1 MSDYETLL
9 FEVRDNVAFISFN
22 RPHAANSLNT
32 EMGRELMLA
41 SIRCDEDPKVRA
53 VLVAG
58 EGGTFSAGGDV
69 KGFSSQG
76 ESLPAHLKELTTYLH
91 AAISRFTRMDAPLIA
106 AVHGSAAGAGFS
118 FVCACDMVYAAESAR
133 FTMAYTRLG
142 LTPDGSSTYFLPR
155 IVGLRRAVELA
166 LTNRMLSAR
175 DAMDLGIVTTVVPDA
190 ELKGTATEM
199 AKQLASGPTQA
210 FGGVKRL
217 FHSGFSET
225 IETQMELEARLIAQ
239 LAKSEDGKEGIRA
252 FVGKRPAKFVGH

>member
-1 MSDYETLL
+1 MSVYETLR

-32 EMGRELMLA
+32 VMGRELMLA
-41 SIRCDEDPKVRA
+41 SIQCDEDPEIRA
-53 VLVAG
+53 VLVTG

-69 KGFSSQG
+69 KSFSSQG
-76 ESLPAHLKELTTYLH
+76 DSLPAHLKELTTYLH
-91 AAISRFTRMDAPLIA
+91 AAMSRFTRMDAPLIA
-106 AVHGSAAGAGFS
+106 AVHGSAAGAGLS
-118 FVCACDMVYAAESAR
+118 FVCACDIVFAAESAR

-175 DAMDLGIVTTVVPDA
+175 EAMDLGIVTTVVPDA
-190 ELKGTATEM
+190 ELKAAATEM
-199 AKQLASGPTQA
+199 AKRLASGPTRA
-210 FGGVKRL
+210 FGGAKRL

-225 IETQMELEARLIAQ
+225 IETQMELEARLIAE
-239 LAKSEDGKEGIRA
+239 LAKSQDGKEGIKA
-252 FVGKRPAKFVGH
+252 FVEKRQAKFVGH